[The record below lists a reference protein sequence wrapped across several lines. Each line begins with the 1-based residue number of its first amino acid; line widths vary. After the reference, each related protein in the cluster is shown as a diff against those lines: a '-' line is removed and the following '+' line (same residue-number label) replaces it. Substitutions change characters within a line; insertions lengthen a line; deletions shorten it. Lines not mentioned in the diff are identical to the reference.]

1 LIYFAAGKGLQTV
14 PKKGSDEMLISVLI
28 TQLVQIKS
36 HKKVA
41 FYLCFIITGSQP
53 QILHQLQHHRLY
65 QPTC

>member
-1 LIYFAAGKGLQTV
+1 
-14 PKKGSDEMLISVLI
+14 MLISVLI